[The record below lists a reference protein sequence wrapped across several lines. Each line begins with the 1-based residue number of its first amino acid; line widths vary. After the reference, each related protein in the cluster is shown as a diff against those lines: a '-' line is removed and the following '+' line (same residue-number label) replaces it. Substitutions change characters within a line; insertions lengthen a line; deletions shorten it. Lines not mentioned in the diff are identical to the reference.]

1 MHMANHYSYIVI
13 EPNAGSEATGSE
25 ESSTDESFRRAVE
38 EQAAQVLRWQAAEGR
53 LYPLVMVDPEL
64 FEAAVGLVTEARD
77 VLRAE
82 CRTAE
87 ELTAISSRTV
97 LDRCRSAADVQQQGF
112 DTRLAVDAAR
122 AQRWR
127 ELSASASS

>member
-1 MHMANHYSYIVI
+1 MT
-13 EPNAGSEATGSE
+13 EPSPGSATTGSE
-25 ESSTDESFRRAVE
+25 EAFRQAVD

-64 FEAAVGLVTEARD
+64 FEAAVGLVVEARD
-77 VLRAE
+77 VLRDE

-87 ELTAISSRTV
+87 ELTTISSRTV
-97 LDRCRSAADVQQQGF
+97 LDRCRSAASVEGQGF

-127 ELSASASS
+127 ELSEAAPG